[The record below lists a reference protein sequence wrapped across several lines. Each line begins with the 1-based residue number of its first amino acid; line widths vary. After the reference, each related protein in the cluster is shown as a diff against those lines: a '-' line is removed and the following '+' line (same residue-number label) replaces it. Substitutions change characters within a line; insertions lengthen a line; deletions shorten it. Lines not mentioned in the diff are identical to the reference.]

1 MNRIAVKANSTNIF
15 IKDSIF
21 RIGQG
26 LAIGSIGQYPGV
38 YETIENVTAT
48 NITVFSTAY
57 AG

>member
-1 MNRIAVKANSTNIF
+1 MKANSTNIF